1 MNDNI
6 NYDYMLVTKKEK
18 VKDSLKNIAKS
29 LLAMSAYALL
39 TFGEAYG
46 AVHFGKNIIDYF
58 KQGNILSLQTIS
70 TLWLNLIPLD
80 VFVNLALRNI
90 GKSVATIPDLA
101 FDFEDLKNDYGA
113 MINAKRHS
121 QNAKR

>member
-6 NYDYMLVTKKEK
+6 NDDYMLVTKKER
-18 VKDSLKNIAKS
+18 VNDSIKNIAKQ
-29 LLAMSAYALL
+29 LLAMSVYALL
-39 TFGEAYG
+39 TFGETYG
-46 AVHFGKNIIDYF
+46 AIHFGKNIIDYF

-80 VFVNLALRNI
+80 VFVNLILRNI
-90 GKSVATIPDLA
+90 GRSVATIPDLA
-101 FDFEDLKNDYGA
+101 FAFEDLKSDYGA

>member
-6 NYDYMLVTKKEK
+6 DYDYMLVTKKEK
-18 VKDSLKNIAKS
+18 LKDSINNIAKS

-70 TLWLNLIPLD
+70 TLWLNLIPLN
-80 VFVNLALRNI
+80 VFINLALRNI
-90 GKSVATIPDLA
+90 GKSAATIPDLA
-101 FDFEDLKNDYGA
+101 FGFEDLRSDYGA
-113 MINAKRHS
+113 MINAKRNS

>member
-6 NYDYMLVTKKEK
+6 DYDYMLVTKKEK
-18 VKDSLKNIAKS
+18 LKDSIKNIAKS

-70 TLWLNLIPLD
+70 TLWLNLIPLN
-80 VFVNLALRNI
+80 VFINLALRNI
-90 GKSVATIPDLA
+90 GKSAATIPDLA
-101 FDFEDLKNDYGA
+101 FGFEDLRSDYGA
-113 MINAKRHS
+113 MINAKRNS